1 MPSAHVPGRVVVGH
15 WWRSCWK
22 QGLVLTGDWS
32 YLVSF
37 IKGVSTLDSLIVRQL
52 SAIWKKHYRRQQ
64 KDAIIYNLSCKG
76 LESSV
81 ETNSFSFLRW
91 LMWRQI
97 SWWLRGG
104 FTHIVWS
111 LLFLRIR
118 VGPRDRFVKGGGSV
132 WRVTKAGH
140 MTRWPP
146 CSSRKQ
152 RVCTT
157 LPLCIML
164 IYAQDD
170 LKSEDNFWHSWLETY
185 LSPMSFITWLTSLQL
200 FFPTEL

>member
-1 MPSAHVPGRVVVGH
+1 MP
-15 WWRSCWK
+15 
-22 QGLVLTGDWS
+22 L
-32 YLVSF
+32 
-37 IKGVSTLDSLIVRQL
+37 ST
-52 SAIWKKHYRRQQ
+52 
-64 KDAIIYNLSCKG
+64 YNLSCKE

-91 LMWRQI
+91 IMWRQI
-97 SWWLRGG
+97 SGWLRGG

-118 VGPRDRFVKGGGSV
+118 VGPQVRFVKGGGSV
-132 WRVTKAGH
+132 WRVTKACH

-170 LKSEDNFWHSWLETY
+170 LKSEDNFWHLWLETY

-200 FFPTEL
+200 FFQPDCKVRCCCLNAVIHASSGCSQHLPYSEAHHNFPD